1 MKKIIFVILSMTI
14 IFGCSL
20 EHSNPLDNDKAPNK
34 VIGIEVEAIQ
44 SPPKVIITWQ
54 DMPDLSAGDGGGF
67 YIYRSLSYDGAYE
80 RIATIEDPTITTYQ
94 DEDVILTGEYFYYYK
109 ISAYKN
115 IDGERLEGQRSDPV
129 SYW

>member
-1 MKKIIFVILSMTI
+1 MKKILRPIIILVSLLA
-14 IFGCSL
+14 CSL
-20 EHSNPLDNDKAPNK
+20 DHSNPLDNDKAPAK
-34 VIGIEVEAIQ
+34 VIGIEVEAMQ
-44 SPPKVIITWQ
+44 NPPKVIISWQ
-54 DMPDLSAGDGGGF
+54 ELADLNTQEGGGY

-80 RIATIEDPTITTYQ
+80 RIATIDDPTITTYE

-109 ISAYKN
+109 LSAFKN

>member
-1 MKKIIFVILSMTI
+1 MKKIIFAILCITFL
-14 IFGCSL
+14 FGCSL
-20 EHSNPLDNDKAPNK
+20 DHSNPLDNDKAPSK

-44 SPPKVIITWQ
+44 SPPKVVITWQ
-54 DMPDLSAGDGGGF
+54 DMPDLSAEDGGGF